1 MAETYL
7 FIASVYG
14 AFVTL
19 LCAMLLFMSIK
30 YEAGYIDAMTC
41 ADSVKRD

>member
-1 MAETYL
+1 MVETYL
-7 FIASVYG
+7 VITSVYG
-14 AFVTL
+14 AFVAL

-30 YEAGYIDAMTC
+30 YKSGYIDAMTC

>member
-1 MAETYL
+1 MVETYL
-7 FIASVYG
+7 IISCVYG
-14 AFVTL
+14 VFVTL

-41 ADSVKRD
+41 ADSVKPD